1 MDTAKITSLLA
12 RFMELGIS
20 EQLDYEKFNL
30 YSIITNSTAIEGSTI
45 TEVENHLMFEDGL
58 APAGR
63 TIVEQM
69 MNLDLKEAYEQ
80 AMHNAHTHR
89 EITKDS
95 LCELSALVLKNT
107 GSKHST
113 MQGEFD
119 SSKGELRLV
128 NVSAGAA
135 GRSYMDFKKVPQRL
149 AEFCEW
155 LNTERKNLKTSD
167 IFGAY
172 RLSFI
177 AHYRLVTI
185 HPWANGNGRM
195 ARLLM
200 HQLQWEKNLLPTIVY
215 RDRKP
220 EYINSL
226 LQTRENKDENIFCE
240 FMLGELARFLEHCIQ
255 GYESSAMHNA

>member
-172 RLSFI
+172 RL
-177 AHYRLVTI
+177 
-185 HPWANGNGRM
+185 
-195 ARLLM
+195 
-200 HQLQWEKNLLPTIVY
+200 
-215 RDRKP
+215 
-220 EYINSL
+220 
-226 LQTRENKDENIFCE
+226 
-240 FMLGELARFLEHCIQ
+240 
-255 GYESSAMHNA
+255 